1 MQGADLPAMR
11 CALRTGLASP
21 LALARRADSAVD
33 GGAAQTTALHAA
45 CLVAAPAADTDA
57 LSMLLAFAAHR
68 TLQQKGQQS
77 LAAQAATVLA
87 GGEVGRLPALA
98 LLPDGG
104 SRLTVL
110 QLADSMRCGLEVR
123 LTMRNAFVADDA
135 SGGIGGG
142 GASGAG
148 SAARAAAAATAEAE
162 GRPQHEFVAAR
173 GSAQVAAGGDVAA
186 GLEPAGR
193 VPWGVAGGGGGGAAE
208 RQQSGPPRLSYLRRC
223 VEGEGVRVDWKFE
236 KPLAAQLKPCS
247 CGGGGGGK
255 GAAAARCGAA
265 CSNRHGAPV
274 GALYECHALCVCR
287 GNCGLRAT
295 QRGGSLGSAALAVRL
310 TEHCGW
316 GLFAAAAIGADE
328 FVVEYTGEIVTKAA
342 AEAREA
348 GYQAAGLASYIFNL
362 ASVMS
367 CQLGSASAVVIDST
381 HAGNVASFANH
392 ACKGANL
399 VAKRVFVNHRDRAFP
414 RVCFFTVRA
423 VAAGEE
429 LTLNYGDAPAPCH
442 CGSCSGGAAGAE

>member
-1 MQGADLPAMR
+1 MLKA
-11 CALRTGLASP
+11 
-21 LALARRADSAVD
+21 AR
-33 GGAAQTTALHAA
+33 
-45 CLVAAPAADTDA
+45 
-57 LSMLLAFAAHR
+57 
-68 TLQQKGQQS
+68 
-77 LAAQAATVLA
+77 
-87 GGEVGRLPALA
+87 
-98 LLPDGG
+98 
-104 SRLTVL
+104 
-110 QLADSMRCGLEVR
+110 
-123 LTMRNAFVADDA
+123 DDA
-135 SGGIGGG
+135 TSPESDDATGPGG
-142 GASGAG
+142 GAVNRGGAVLPKKTQ
-148 SAARAAAAATAEAE
+148 AQLRKRLRAWFRK
-162 GRPQHEFVAAR
+162 RPR
-173 GSAQVAAGGDVAA
+173 
-186 GLEPAGR
+186 L
-193 VPWGVAGGGGGGAAE
+193 GGGN
-208 RQQSGPPRLSYLRRC
+208 
-223 VEGEGVRVDWKFE
+223 
-236 KPLAAQLKPCS
+236 
-247 CGGGGGGK
+247 

-274 GALYECHALCVCR
+274 GALYECHALCACR

-414 RVCFFTVRA
+414 RVCFFTARA

-442 CGSCSGGAAGAE
+442 CGSCSGGGAPGAELG